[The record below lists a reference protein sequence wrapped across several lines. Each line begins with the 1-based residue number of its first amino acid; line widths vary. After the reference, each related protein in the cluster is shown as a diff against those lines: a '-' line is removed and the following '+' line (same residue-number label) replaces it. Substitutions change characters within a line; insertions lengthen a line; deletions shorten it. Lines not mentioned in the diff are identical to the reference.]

1 MAETTN
7 TAPKA
12 APKKKSFM
20 KGVKAEFGKIVWTKK
35 KDLVKQTIL
44 VVVVA
49 LILGVLITAIDSVV
63 LEGINLLVGL
73 GK

>member
-12 APKKKSFM
+12 APKKSFM

-35 KDLVKQTIL
+35 KDLIKQTVL

-49 LILGVLITAIDSVV
+49 LILGVLITAVDSVV
-63 LEGINLLVGL
+63 LEGSNLLV
-73 GK
+73 K

>member
-1 MAETTN
+1 MKRMADTTN
-7 TAPKA
+7 A
-12 APKKKSFM
+12 APKSAPKKSFF

-44 VVVVA
+44 VIFVT

-63 LEGINLLVGL
+63 LEGINLLVG
-73 GK
+73 